1 MMIIPNMKILLF
13 KKVKKVIHLQAFKK
27 GPRNP
32 KTSEKVTT
40 VADYEIINIAV
51 DESHKVALIVK
62 DIIIV
67 DGCS

>member
-1 MMIIPNMKILLF
+1 M
-13 KKVKKVIHLQAFKK
+13 IHLQAFKK